1 MSRCLRRFPWKKR
14 FAAEPINRSLPIP
27 ASSKLAET
35 YFVKQELAAK
45 RLWIGLEGP
54 PDCSGP
60 AQLIRCNSGAG
71 EAGGAGV
78 EEGGASSHVA
88 HLKTT
93 ALQLYQHDPP
103 RQA

>member
-1 MSRCLRRFPWKKR
+1 MSPCLRRFLWKKR

-60 AQLIRCNSGAG
+60 AQLIRCKSAT
-71 EAGGAGV
+71 V
-78 EEGGASSHVA
+78 EQVEQVE
-88 HLKTT
+88 K
-93 ALQLYQHDPP
+93 
-103 RQA
+103 RVEQADMLPMY

>member
-1 MSRCLRRFPWKKR
+1 MSRCLRRFLWKKR

-60 AQLIRCNSGAG
+60 AQLIRCKSGAG
-71 EAGGAGV
+71 GAGGAGV
-78 EEGGASSHVA
+78 
-88 HLKTT
+88 
-93 ALQLYQHDPP
+93 
-103 RQA
+103 

>member
-1 MSRCLRRFPWKKR
+1 MEGPCVACLRRFLWKKR

-60 AQLIRCNSGAG
+60 AQLIRCKSGAG
-71 EAGGAGV
+71 GTGGADGAGGAGV
-78 EEGGASSHVA
+78 EEGGAS
-88 HLKTT
+88 
-93 ALQLYQHDPP
+93 
-103 RQA
+103 